1 MKARSSL
8 IVVTFI
14 VLFLVFGSFVF
25 SVSFRATILRV
36 LFPATRELIYLR
48 TGLPH
53 MLGEHLSLVLLSSVL
68 ASLAGFS
75 LGVFVTRSCG
85 RDFLPLV
92 RGLSNFAQ
100 TFPPVAI
107 LALAF
112 PVLGFGFRPTVAALF
127 AFGILPVLN
136 NTIEGIES
144 VDAGLI
150 EAAQGQGMTPSQVLL
165 QTELPLA
172 ARVIVAGIRTS
183 VIINIGTATIGA
195 TIGAGGLGTV
205 IIAGLVRNNTAFVF
219 TGAVTAAGVALATD
233 WLFSRLEQVFFN
245 PQDGGRSGHDST
257 RHSS

>member
-1 MKARSSL
+1 MKARSSH
-8 IVVTFI
+8 IVPI
-14 VLFLVFGSFVF
+14 VIGLCLVFGSFIF
-25 SVSFRATILRV
+25 SVGFREMVLRA

-68 ASLAGFS
+68 ASIAGFS
-75 LGVFVTRSCG
+75 LGVFVTRPYG
-85 RDFLPLV
+85 REFLPLV
-92 RGLSNFAQ
+92 RGLSSFAQ

-144 VDAGLI
+144 VDASLI
-150 EAAQGQGMTPSQVLL
+150 EAAQGQGMTPGQVLL

-172 ARVIVAGIRTS
+172 AQVIVAGIRTS

-219 TGAVTAAGVALATD
+219 TGAITAAGIALATD
-233 WLFSRLEQVFFN
+233 WLFSRLELVFFN
-245 PQDGGRSGHDST
+245 PQDGVRSGHDST